1 MFWQAIIMPL
11 LLRRLFLPLVPK
23 PCWICLCMSPYP
35 PPQHTKKCGV
45 AVRLEVPHRILEMR
59 YYFYTNSVSK
69 QEFTYQEVRTFNFPH
84 GEPALCSDYSLPLL
98 SVEEKDIS
106 EALASSEGALRN
118 GARTN
123 RVLFCSTKGRASAA
137 RGESIFFCLP
147 WFPSGR
153 QRQKGGWTAASFHQK
168 FHLPAVEAHS
178 SIGFWA
184 GIPAVVKES
193 EDAVR
198 ILHVPFPQMQWDNPA
213 TGFLPP
219 ENPQRESEASNECQ
233 S

>member
-84 GEPALCSDYSLPLL
+84 GEPPLCSDYSLPLL

-147 WFPSGR
+147 
-153 QRQKGGWTAASFHQK
+153 
-168 FHLPAVEAHS
+168 
-178 SIGFWA
+178 
-184 GIPAVVKES
+184 
-193 EDAVR
+193 
-198 ILHVPFPQMQWDNPA
+198 
-213 TGFLPP
+213 
-219 ENPQRESEASNECQ
+219 
-233 S
+233 

>member
-1 MFWQAIIMPL
+1 MHVSL
-11 LLRRLFLPLVPK
+11 
-23 PCWICLCMSPYP
+23 SS
-35 PPQHTKKCGV
+35 PPQHTKKRGV

-147 WFPSGR
+147 
-153 QRQKGGWTAASFHQK
+153 
-168 FHLPAVEAHS
+168 
-178 SIGFWA
+178 
-184 GIPAVVKES
+184 
-193 EDAVR
+193 
-198 ILHVPFPQMQWDNPA
+198 
-213 TGFLPP
+213 
-219 ENPQRESEASNECQ
+219 
-233 S
+233 